1 MGYQFTFF
9 SEKLNINLSICK
21 KISKNKFKL
30 CLKKYLQK
38 SFLETWLDIRNSYLL
53 DTGKLSTYFKFKF
66 TFNYESYLNM
76 NNFNNRRILTKFRLS
91 NHSLRIETGR
101 HERKLNTVSGKLELL
116 PRCERLC
123 QHCSHY
129 LIENELHFVLECL
142 LNFLRIQILVNY
154 NSPRFEFL
162 ENLFQKVSKPEK
174 H

>member
-1 MGYQFTFF
+1 MVYQFTFF

-53 DTGKLSTYFKFKF
+53 DTGKLSTYFKFK
-66 TFNYESYLNM
+66 LNM
-76 NNFNNRRILTKFRLS
+76 NNFNNRRILTKFRPS

-129 LIENELHFVLECL
+129 LI
-142 LNFLRIQILVNY
+142 
-154 NSPRFEFL
+154 
-162 ENLFQKVSKPEK
+162 
-174 H
+174 

>member
-1 MGYQFTFF
+1 MVYQFTFF

-76 NNFNNRRILTKFRLS
+76 NNFNNRRILTRFRLS

-123 QHCSHY
+123 QHCSHC

-142 LNFLRIQILVNY
+142 LY